1 MQGVAPER
9 RWKLLNPLRGVRTL
23 TEAGSLGT
31 PVARALAVLKK
42 QRPDLEVEG
51 QTWFGWEIPEQPR
64 GRYLAVG
71 NDERGY
77 VVDAVSGHI
86 LWERAI
92 EGRKDL
98 PRSVATLR

>member
-1 MQGVAPER
+1 VPPER
-9 RWKLLNPLRGVRTL
+9 GWKLLNPLRGVRTL
-23 TEAGSLGT
+23 TEAGSQGT
-31 PVARALAVLKK
+31 PVDRALEVLKK

-51 QTWFGWEIPEQPR
+51 RTWFGWEMPEQPR

-77 VVDAVSGHI
+77 VVDAVSGHV

-92 EGRKDL
+92 AGRQEL
-98 PRSVATLR
+98 PRSVAALR

>member
-1 MQGVAPER
+1 MAPER

-23 TEAGSLGT
+23 TEAGSQGT
-31 PVARALAVLKK
+31 PVQRALDVLKK

-51 QTWFGWEIPEQPR
+51 RTWFGWELPEQPR

-77 VVDAVSGHI
+77 VVDAVSGHV

-92 EGRKDL
+92 ERRKDL
-98 PRSVATLR
+98 PRSVTALH

>member
-1 MQGVAPER
+1 M
-9 RWKLLNPLRGVRTL
+9 RTL
-23 TEAGSLGT
+23 TEAGSQGT
-31 PVARALAVLKK
+31 AVERALEVLKK

-51 QTWFGWEIPEQPR
+51 RTWFGWELPEQPR

-77 VVDAVSGHI
+77 VVDAVSGHV

-92 EGRKDL
+92 GSRTDL
-98 PRSVATLR
+98 PRSVTALR